1 MTSDEKYFTIEEV
14 AKLFKVTRQ
23 AVYKWMA
30 NGDIHFVYVGKHRQ
44 ITKTDLRNF
53 VKPGNQQENEQSQG
67 NTKPALVF
75 LAYETRTNAGY
86 FS

>member
-1 MTSDEKYFTIEEV
+1 MTSDEEYFTIEEV

-30 NGDIHFVYVGKHRQ
+30 NGDIHFVYIGKHRR
-44 ITKTDLRNF
+44 ITKTGLRNF
-53 VKPGNQQENEQSQG
+53 VKPGNQKEDDQSQE
-67 NTKPALVF
+67 NTKPALVIY
-75 LAYETRTNAGY
+75 AYETRTNAGC